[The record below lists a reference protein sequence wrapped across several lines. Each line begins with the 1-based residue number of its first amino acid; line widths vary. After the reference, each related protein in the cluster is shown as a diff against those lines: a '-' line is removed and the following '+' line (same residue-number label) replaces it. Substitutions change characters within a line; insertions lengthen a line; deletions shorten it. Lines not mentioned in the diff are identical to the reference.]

1 VSRIFGIDL
10 GTTNSLIAAMEG
22 GAPCVI
28 AVGEKG
34 SALLPSVVAIAPD
47 GAVTVGERAI
57 EMEPHLTVERDGR
70 VSAVGFAGGEY
81 GAVIRSVK
89 RYMGLGGDEIAPED
103 RARYTF
109 ADLSGPVVRF
119 QIGKRVFTP
128 SQISAEILRALKDGA
143 ERALGKD
150 EKIERVVITVPA
162 YFNDG
167 QRQATKDAGRL
178 AGLEVVRLVN
188 EPTAASLA
196 YGLNKMA
203 AGNVA
208 VFDFGGGTFDI
219 SILSI
224 KEGIFEVLATNGDTH
239 LGGDDIDRALV
250 DWLLAELPG
259 TLKLDRHV
267 WNSARMAAED
277 AKKRLTD
284 IAETD
289 IVVELPGH
297 SIRKHLTRDALE
309 QMAAP
314 LIARTL
320 KRCELAVAD
329 AKLTP
334 ANIDAVVLVG
344 GSTRMPLVRRRVA
357 EMFHREP
364 LCSIDPD
371 QVVALGAAVQ
381 ASVLMGTQGDM
392 LLLDVV
398 PLSLGIETMGGV
410 MERLIHRNT
419 TIPTSVAEG
428 FTTAVDNQTHVDI
441 HVLQGER
448 ELAKDCR
455 SLARFKLGPIQA
467 QSAGVPRIEVT
478 FLIDANGI
486 LNVNARDERT
496 GREHSVDVKPSYGL
510 TDDEIER
517 MLEEAIDLGE
527 QDLEERLLISA
538 RNDAEQILGALR
550 KQLGEYGRLVTAG
563 ERARMDEVVERL
575 EAARTGTDRE
585 LIAKLVE
592 ELNEVTTPFAER
604 IMDAAIKLAL
614 EKKSVEE
621 LS

>member
-1 VSRIFGIDL
+1 MARIFGIDL
-10 GTTNSLIAAMEG
+10 GTTNSLIAAMEN
-22 GAPCVI
+22 GAPRVI
-28 AVGEKG
+28 AVGENG

-47 GAVTVGERAI
+47 GSVTVGERAI

-81 GAVIRSVK
+81 GAVVRSVK

-128 SQISAEILRALKDGA
+128 SQISAEILRALKHGA
-143 ERALGKD
+143 EGALAND
-150 EKIERVVITVPA
+150 EKVERVVITVPA

-203 AGNVA
+203 TGNVA

-250 DWLLAELPG
+250 DWLLAELSDP
-259 TLKLDRHV
+259 LKLDRHV

-277 AKKRLTD
+277 AKKRLSDVAGTD
-284 IAETD
+284 V
-289 IVVELPGH
+289 VVELPGH
-297 SIRKHLTRDALE
+297 SIKKHLTRDALE
-309 QMAAP
+309 NIAAP
-314 LIARTL
+314 FIARTL

-329 AKLTP
+329 AKLTT

-344 GSTRMPLVRRRVA
+344 GSTRMPIVRKRVT

-419 TIPTSVAEG
+419 TIPTSIGEG

-467 QSAGVPRIEVT
+467 QPAGVPRIEVT

-538 RNDAEQILGALR
+538 RNDADQILGALR
-550 KQLGEYGRLVTAG
+550 KQLGEFGRLVPFD